1 MRWIELARSKA
12 AFSPSAS
19 SRSIIRRMI
28 CNWWICSRSTSSRLY
43 LLRSMIGTHVA
54 AELFASRT
62 VLSNP
67 PPARSKMCRSSRS
80 FSSTVS
86 ASANEVMWEMCD
98 T

>member
-1 MRWIELARSKA
+1 
-12 AFSPSAS
+12 
-19 SRSIIRRMI
+19 
-28 CNWWICSRSTSSRLY
+28 
-43 LLRSMIGTHVA
+43 MIGTHVA

>member
-1 MRWIELARSKA
+1 
-12 AFSPSAS
+12 
-19 SRSIIRRMI
+19 
-28 CNWWICSRSTSSRLY
+28 
-43 LLRSMIGTHVA
+43 MIGTHVA
-54 AELFASRT
+54 AELLASRT